1 MASTIPGEKM
11 VRWDVSADFS
21 QVLPG
26 EFVDVIYEHMS
37 PGLFLRRGSASTSI
51 TFRTQAETAEVTR
64 WFLLPRGKEYRSF
77 RIVRWETGKPEK
89 VEPVRVVNKTI
100 PRSLPTDYCPMM
112 LAIRMRLPCIT
123 NSGWT
128 GPVPMALLPRQRF
141 AF

>member
-21 QVLPG
+21 EVLAG
-26 EFVDVIYEHMS
+26 EFVDVTYEHMS

-51 TFRTQAETAEVTR
+51 TFRSQADTAEVTR

-89 VEPVRVVNKTI
+89 VEPVRVVNK
-100 PRSLPTDYCPMM
+100 Y
-112 LAIRMRLPCIT
+112 LADDSRIL
-123 NSGWT
+123 
-128 GPVPMALLPRQRF
+128 AYKLLSED
-141 AF
+141 AGYTHEVTLYYK